1 MSFTE
6 LVLLDLKGTDDNPVV
21 QGKLISHLSTN
32 LTTPA
37 SSSHPNNSSLALTP
51 LPSIDCSRS
60 VNNYSVNNYSVNND
74 SVNDDSVNNYTI
86 NNASVS
92 RSELYSPPVSLYRN
106 MSPYTTSS
114 EVTTPIM
121 AIPTTIIPGTHL
133 ERRQSIPRIPS
144 TLANSSSSSLE
155 STCSSYHTREA
166 DKQVHR
172 IMPLVAALESQP
184 SWHYLSNIAGGLSS
198 DTYGDVEGIV
208 QQHSGLTKDDFVA
221 IQERL
226 LFAAKSNEEI
236 SKAQRMKSLRRRW
249 PSASQT
255 VSRIQLSIMSDR
267 LNNV

>member
-1 MSFTE
+1 M
-6 LVLLDLKGTDDNPVV
+6 

-32 LTTPA
+32 LTTA
-37 SSSHPNNSSLALTP
+37 ATSSHLNNSSLAPTP

-74 SVNDDSVNNYTI
+74 SVNDDSVNNYSI

-92 RSELYSPPVSLYRN
+92 RSELYSPPISLYRN
-106 MSPYTTSS
+106 LSLYTTSS
-114 EVTTPIM
+114 EATTPIM

-133 ERRQSIPRIPS
+133 EQQQSLPSIPTRLVGSGIPS

-166 DKQVHR
+166 DDQHR

-184 SWHYLSNIAGGLSS
+184 AWHYLSNTAGGLSS
-198 DTYGDVEGIV
+198 DTNGDAEGIV
-208 QQHSGLTKDDFVA
+208 QQHSGLTTNDFVA

-226 LFAAKSNEEI
+226 LLAAKSNEDV
-236 SKAQRMKSLRRRW
+236 SKLQRMNKLRRMNSLRRRRAY
-249 PSASQT
+249 ASQT
-255 VSRIQLSIMSDR
+255 VSRIQLSIMTDCM
-267 LNNV
+267 NNV